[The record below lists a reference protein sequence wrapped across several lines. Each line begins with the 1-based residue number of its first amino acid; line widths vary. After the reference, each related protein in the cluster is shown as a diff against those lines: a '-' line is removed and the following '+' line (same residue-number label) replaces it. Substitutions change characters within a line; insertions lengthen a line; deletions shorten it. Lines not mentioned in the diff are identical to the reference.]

1 MTYYGYENENRNIN
15 EKGYENRYENRY
27 GDAYTAYVS
36 NTDNV
41 LINMVG
47 YVFAYWII
55 IIGCIV
61 LYMKYFEKPC
71 NNYVNEQYDRE
82 QRAREIEE
90 ETERLYSNPV

>member
-15 EKGYENRYENRY
+15 EKGYENRY
-27 GDAYTAYVS
+27 GDAYVAYVV

-41 LINMVG
+41 LLNMVG

-71 NNYVNEQYDRE
+71 NNYINEQYDKE
-82 QRAREIEE
+82 QFAREIEE

>member
-1 MTYYGYENENRNIN
+1 MTYYGYENENKNIN
-15 EKGYENRYENRY
+15 ENRYENRY

-71 NNYVNEQYDRE
+71 NNYVNEQYDKE
-82 QRAREIEE
+82 QFAREIEE